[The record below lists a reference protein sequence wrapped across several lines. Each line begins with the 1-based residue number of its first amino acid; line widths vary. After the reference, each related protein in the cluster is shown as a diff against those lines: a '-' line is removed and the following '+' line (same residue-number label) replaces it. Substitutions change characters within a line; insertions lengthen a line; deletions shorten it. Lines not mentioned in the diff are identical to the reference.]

1 MTSVGDE
8 SLPEPKLTRLGRR
21 EVIQSVVGFAIAL
34 ALLIFGMPLVVGT
47 TWTEI
52 GAQLSMVG
60 WQASA
65 VMLGLMLAGLYC
77 YTYTLI
83 GSLPGLSHIRA
94 LMVNAAGSMVSN
106 ILPGGGAVGVAISYV
121 MYRSW
126 GFSRSNISTSL
137 VVTGVWNILARVALP
152 VLGMAVIVWWP
163 VEAPT
168 SIIAVSVLAG
178 AAGTALIVL
187 FALAIY
193 SDRISHALGHW
204 ISKLFRPFSRRIR
217 AGADISHIIQDQ
229 RARMSTVV
237 GKHSIK
243 MTLGLV
249 GMFGFF
255 FILYWVASR
264 TVGLDLPVYMLFAA
278 YAFRQF
284 LTVIAITP
292 GGLGITEVGTAGI
305 LVAFGGDPGAASAAA
320 LLYAVFTNL
329 LSVPLGLTA
338 WSIWWFGPKN
348 KARPTG
354 QLRRNLRSK
363 DATAPSGAAAP
374 PAPEPAAEPA
384 DEASQHDP
392 ELRAQRRS
400 S

>member
-8 SLPEPKLTRLGRR
+8 SLPEPTLRRLGRR
-21 EVIQSVVGFAIAL
+21 EILQTVAGFAIAL
-34 ALLIFGMPLVVGT
+34 ALLIFGMPMVVDT
-47 TWTEI
+47 TWTQI

-65 VMLGLMLAGLYC
+65 LMLGVMLAGLYC

-152 VLGMAVIVWWP
+152 VLGMAVVVWGP

-168 SIIAVSVLAG
+168 AIIVVSVLAG
-178 AAGTALIVL
+178 AAGTGLILL
-187 FALAIY
+187 FALGIY
-193 SDRISHALGHW
+193 SDRVSHVLGHLLT
-204 ISKLFRPFSRRIR
+204 KLLRPFSSKIR
-217 AGADISHIIQDQ
+217 AGINVERIIQDQ

-243 MTLGLV
+243 MTLGMV

-255 FILYWVASR
+255 FVLYWVASR
-264 TVGLDLPVYMLFAA
+264 TVGLGLPVYMLFAA

-320 LLYAVFTNL
+320 LLYAIFANL
-329 LSVPLGLTA
+329 LSVPLGLAA
-338 WSIWWFGPKN
+338 WGVWWFGPKN
-348 KARPTG
+348 KARPKG
-354 QLRRNLRSK
+354 QLRRNLVTTDTSSSP
-363 DATAPSGAAAP
+363 DPTGDPASHPATDSTTGQSQRPS
-374 PAPEPAAEPA
+374 
-384 DEASQHDP
+384 S
-392 ELRAQRRS
+392 
-400 S
+400 

>member
-1 MTSVGDE
+1 
-8 SLPEPKLTRLGRR
+8 
-21 EVIQSVVGFAIAL
+21 
-34 ALLIFGMPLVVGT
+34 
-47 TWTEI
+47 
-52 GAQLSMVG
+52 
-60 WQASA
+60 
-65 VMLGLMLAGLYC
+65 
-77 YTYTLI
+77 
-83 GSLPGLSHIRA
+83 
-94 LMVNAAGSMVSN
+94 MVNAAGSMVSN

-152 VLGMAVIVWWP
+152 VLGMAVVIWGP

-168 SIIAVSVLAG
+168 AIIAVSVIAG
-178 AAGTALIVL
+178 AAGTGLIVL

-193 SDRISHALGHW
+193 SDRVSTFLGHL
-204 ISKLFRPFSRRIR
+204 ISKLLRPFSKKIR
-217 AGADISHIIQDQ
+217 SGVDMDRIIQDQ

-264 TVGLDLPVYMLFAA
+264 TVGLGLPVYMLFAA

-320 LLYAVFTNL
+320 LLYAIFTNL
-329 LSVPLGLTA
+329 LSVPLGLAA
-338 WSIWWFGPKN
+338 WGIWWFGPKN
-348 KARPTG
+348 TSRAAGQLKRNLAPKDPASPSDQARPAQHETH
-354 QLRRNLRSK
+354 QDPHPRPQQ
-363 DATAPSGAAAP
+363 PSA
-374 PAPEPAAEPA
+374 
-384 DEASQHDP
+384 
-392 ELRAQRRS
+392 
-400 S
+400 